1 MRCENIFCIYWK
13 NEECILD
20 EVSLDIMGNCQDCIY
35 VDIEDDVLE
44 NYRNKLLNKY

>member
-13 NEECILD
+13 NEECILG